1 MLAPVYACARARARG
16 PVCIWCSR
24 RTSIR
29 SPSHPPVLSPV
40 LSRASRERKAGE
52 RAGGRGAP
60 ARHAVVSARA
70 ALLSA
75 LASVCLCAPWGTA
88 HQNASIHTKCQENAC
103 NRGAHRQMSR
113 RGGGGQA
120 SRPART
126 PRGSPTPHC
135 SSPRGLRAAGSGPQA
150 ALAMLQNCLR
160 GGGLQRAAWA
170 AAPRQSG
177 AGAPGSQG
185 GPTPATGR
193 GGASDPKSPT
203 SGSSSA
209 GAHAREWASG

>member
-88 HQNASIHTKCQENAC
+88 HQNACVSTPPSKRIHPHK
-103 NRGAHRQMSR
+103 MSR
-113 RGGGGQA
+113 ERMQSWSAPANVEARGWGAGVPPSAHAPGVA
-120 SRPART
+120 DSA
-126 PRGSPTPHC
+126 
-135 SSPRGLRAAGSGPQA
+135 LLLAARAAG
-150 ALAMLQNCLR
+150 R
-160 GGGLQRAAWA
+160 RQRAAGCA
-170 AAPRQSG
+170 RHAPKLFTRRRPAACGVGGGAAPI
-177 AGAPGSQG
+177 
-185 GPTPATGR
+185 GR
-193 GGASDPKSPT
+193 GRSGLAGRPHACHGA
-203 SGSSSA
+203 
-209 GAHAREWASG
+209 RRR